1 MKTFA
6 CTLFLSFVLVFSIS
20 ANAAYPIIVV
30 AQDGSGD
37 FVTIQ
42 DAVDSVRDFIPC
54 TSCNTCKKG
63 HLL

>member
-42 DAVDSVRDFIPC
+42 DAVDSVRDFTLVPRVIHV
-54 TSCNTCKKG
+54 KMG
-63 HLL
+63 I